1 MTPVNVVTGCLGAGK
16 TTAIARALARRP
28 EGETWAVVVNDFG
41 ALGIDGA
48 LLDDAVGSTS
58 KASERGGVVVRE
70 VNGGCVCCA
79 TAAPFTLAVTQVL
92 RRFAPDRVLVEPSGV
107 GDAGRVIDALR
118 SEHLGKSVDVRA
130 TVCVVDVREFG
141 ANARSGVLES
151 ELFKSQ
157 CECAETL
164 CGSFADVA
172 DEADVEAFLAF
183 ADGFWPK
190 KIKVFLT
197 RDRDVDVDVL
207 DEACGWA
214 EDERP
219 ANADGAAQNAPP
231 RGQGPFVLRPS
242 LVANGS
248 PWMLKNVSERYASC
262 GYAFHQDDVFV
273 RPWLRTFFDEFV
285 LRRRD
290 VARFKGVLRLGA
302 DWVRPDVVRSETS
315 DGEIERAIK
324 FTSVAYRRDSRF
336 EIIRE
341 RGVDATT
348 DADEDAFWNDVRD
361 RLEACRKKPR

>member
-58 KASERGGVVVRE
+58 KTSERGGVVVRE

-118 SEHLGKSVDVRA
+118 SEHLKRSVDVRA

-141 ANARSGVLES
+141 SNARSGVLES

-164 CGSFADVA
+164 
-172 DEADVEAFLAF
+172 
-183 ADGFWPK
+183 
-190 KIKVFLT
+190 
-197 RDRDVDVDVL
+197 
-207 DEACGWA
+207 
-214 EDERP
+214 
-219 ANADGAAQNAPP
+219 
-231 RGQGPFVLRPS
+231 
-242 LVANGS
+242 
-248 PWMLKNVSERYASC
+248 
-262 GYAFHQDDVFV
+262 
-273 RPWLRTFFDEFV
+273 
-285 LRRRD
+285 
-290 VARFKGVLRLGA
+290 
-302 DWVRPDVVRSETS
+302 
-315 DGEIERAIK
+315 
-324 FTSVAYRRDSRF
+324 
-336 EIIRE
+336 
-341 RGVDATT
+341 
-348 DADEDAFWNDVRD
+348 
-361 RLEACRKKPR
+361 

>member
-58 KASERGGVVVRE
+58 KTSERGGVVVRE

-118 SEHLGKSVDVRA
+118 SEHLKRSVDVRA

-141 ANARSGVLES
+141 SNARSGVVES

-164 CGSFADVA
+164 CGAFADVA
-172 DEADVEAFLAF
+172 DFVTIGHASAADE
-183 ADGFWPK
+183 
-190 KIKVFLT
+190 
-197 RDRDVDVDVL
+197 
-207 DEACGWA
+207 
-214 EDERP
+214 
-219 ANADGAAQNAPP
+219 
-231 RGQGPFVLRPS
+231 
-242 LVANGS
+242 
-248 PWMLKNVSERYASC
+248 YASKARL
-262 GYAFHQDDVFV
+262 Y
-273 RPWLRTFFDEFV
+273 E
-285 LRRRD
+285 LRRRP
-290 VARFKGVLRLGA
+290 
-302 DWVRPDVVRSETS
+302 RPSSHSPSSRHSRPRRPGNRTRRGQSNSET
-315 DGEIERAIK
+315 
-324 FTSVAYRRDSRF
+324 
-336 EIIRE
+336 
-341 RGVDATT
+341 
-348 DADEDAFWNDVRD
+348 
-361 RLEACRKKPR
+361 ACRRCR

>member
-1 MTPVNVVTGCLGAGK
+1 MTPVNVITGCLGAGK

-58 KASERGGVVVRE
+58 KTSERGGVVVRE

-118 SEHLGKSVDVRA
+118 SEHLKRSVDVRA

-141 ANARSGVLES
+141 SNARSGVLES

-183 ADGFWPK
+183 AHAFWPK

-214 EDERP
+214 ESERP
-219 ANADGAAQNAPP
+219 ANAAGGAEDAPSS
-231 RGQGPFVLRPS
+231 QGPFVLRPS

-248 PWMLKNVSERYASC
+248 PWMLKNASERYASC

-273 RPWLRTFFDEFV
+273 RPWLKKFFDVFV
-285 LRRRD
+285 LQRHD

-302 DWVRPDVVRSETS
+302 DWVRPDVVLSETS
-315 DGEIERAIK
+315 DGAIERAIK

-341 RGVDATT
+341 RGVDAAT
-348 DADEDAFWNDVRD
+348 DADENAFWDDVRD